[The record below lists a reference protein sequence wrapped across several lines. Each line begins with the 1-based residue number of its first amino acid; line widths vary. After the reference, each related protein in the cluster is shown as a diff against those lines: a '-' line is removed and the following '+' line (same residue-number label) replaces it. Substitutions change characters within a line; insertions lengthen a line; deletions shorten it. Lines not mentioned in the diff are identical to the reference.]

1 MLLNPHVHVLLPRT
15 WSLFNSLVCH
25 VLVWQPL
32 EIGKIDRYPHP
43 SLPALIHGRKNKL
56 LHVAC
61 STKTLHVCV
70 TYSLWQAEITRN
82 REKVV
87 NRLRSPRVS
96 PHYCFIGGVKFPQG
110 EGSAVIHRKK
120 NDLLHKDATYMYVC
134 VTYRLR
140 KGEFTRNT
148 KTGRKQAQDPPG
160 SLHTIVSSVEWSSL
174 KGRGLWWFTK
184 KNDLLKKRKK
194 KKERTTHYV
203 CVTASGRVN

>member
-32 EIGKIDRYPHP
+32 EIGKIDMYPHP

-56 LHVAC
+56 FHVAC

-110 EGSAVIHRKK
+110 EGSAVIHCKK
-120 NDLLHKDATYMYVC
+120 NDPLQKMANTYNYVC
-134 VTYRLR
+134 VTSSLW
-140 KGEFTRNT
+140 KAEFTHN
-148 KTGRKQAQDPPG
+148 RKQVVNRLKIPQG
-160 SLHTIVSSVEWSSL
+160 LSTLYLLCRRWSEVPS
-174 KGRGLWWFTK
+174 RGGVRG
-184 KNDLLKKRKK
+184 N
-194 KKERTTHYV
+194 
-203 CVTASGRVN
+203 SP

>member
-1 MLLNPHVHVLLPRT
+1 MESKRTLLGSHIGIRLRCTFQTPQDLFTLDFWGWCNWVVMLKWHDISPQALCFNMLLNPHVHVLLPRT

-43 SLPALIHGRKNKL
+43 SLHALIHGRKNKL

-110 EGSAVIHRKK
+110 EGSAVIHCKK
-120 NDLLHKDATYMYVC
+120 NDPLHKDGKY
-134 VTYRLR
+134 
-140 KGEFTRNT
+140 
-148 KTGRKQAQDPPG
+148 
-160 SLHTIVSSVEWSSL
+160 I
-174 KGRGLWWFTK
+174 
-184 KNDLLKKRKK
+184 
-194 KKERTTHYV
+194 
-203 CVTASGRVN
+203 

>member
-1 MLLNPHVHVLLPRT
+1 MIYSLKRCVLICFLIHMFMCCCRGHDHYLIHLYAMCLCDSH
-15 WSLFNSLVCH
+15 WK
-25 VLVWQPL
+25 L
-32 EIGKIDRYPHP
+32 EIDGYPHP

-110 EGSAVIHRKK
+110 EGSAVIHCKK
-120 NDLLHKDATYMYVC
+120 NDPLHKDGKY
-134 VTYRLR
+134 
-140 KGEFTRNT
+140 
-148 KTGRKQAQDPPG
+148 
-160 SLHTIVSSVEWSSL
+160 I
-174 KGRGLWWFTK
+174 
-184 KNDLLKKRKK
+184 
-194 KKERTTHYV
+194 
-203 CVTASGRVN
+203 